1 MNLSNRLSQFP
12 RDLFAGTVVFLVAM
26 PLCLGIANASGVE
39 PFAGLLSGII
49 GGIVVALL
57 SGSQLSVSGPAAGL
71 IVIVVDGIAGLGSF
85 SAFLLA
91 VLLSGAIQFGFGL
104 LKAGR
109 FAAYVPSSVIK
120 GMLAAIGLLLVIKQ
134 IPLAAG
140 FANAGAPAAS
150 GPGLLDTPFGPVS
163 FAACAVAV
171 MSLAMLAGWETR
183 AMRRFAVV
191 RAVPA
196 PLAVVAFGIGV
207 TLLLDMF
214 APGLAPPAQHR
225 VALPSLETFAAFTNA
240 LELPNFSQ
248 FVNPD
253 VWRLAFTLAIVASL
267 ETLLSLEAVE
277 QLDPKRRS
285 AHPDR
290 ELKAQGIGNM
300 MAGAIGALPITS
312 VIVRSSANV
321 HAGAQSRWSS
331 FVHGVLLLAS
341 VFALTSVINLIP
353 LACLAAILIFTGLKL
368 AKPSLFVA
376 IARQGFERFAPFVV
390 TIAGVLLTDL
400 LMGIVLGIACSLV
413 LAVRANLKRPI
424 TMTQHDDH
432 YLLSFRKDVSF
443 LGKVTLK
450 HLLRTIPDN
459 ATVILDA
466 SRADHI
472 DPDVRE
478 IIDDFVSEAP
488 ARGMHVECRQ
498 MPLAEARLA
507 MPRMRSRWQQWRR
520 RLA

>member
-1 MNLSNRLSQFP
+1 MKPANRLADFP

-49 GGIVVALL
+49 GGLVVALL

-140 FANAGAPAAS
+140 LANEGAPAAS
-150 GPGLLDTPFGPVS
+150 GAGMLNTPFGPVS
-163 FAACAVAV
+163 IAASVVAIV
-171 MSLAMLAGWETR
+171 SLAMLAAWETR
-183 AMRRFAVV
+183 AWRRFAMV

-196 PLAVVAFGIGV
+196 PLAVVALGIGM

-214 APGLAPPAQHR
+214 APGFAPPAQHR
-225 VALPSLETFAAFTNA
+225 VALPALESFGAFAAA
-240 LELPNFSQ
+240 LELPNFAEL
-248 FVNPD
+248 VNPN
-253 VWRLAFTLAIVASL
+253 VWRLAVTLAIVASL

-277 QLDPKRRS
+277 QLDPKKRA

-321 HAGAQSRWSS
+321 HAGAQSRWAS
-331 FVHGVLLLAS
+331 FIHGALLLVS

-368 AKPSLFVA
+368 AKPSLFAA
-376 IARQGFERFAPFVV
+376 IARQGMERFLPFIV

-400 LMGIVLGIACSLV
+400 LMGILLGIACSLL
-413 LAVRANLKRPI
+413 LALRANLRRPI
-424 TMTQHDDH
+424 TMAQHDDH

-443 LGKVTLK
+443 LSKVTLK
-450 HLLRTIPDN
+450 HHLRAIPN
-459 ATVILDA
+459 GATVIIDA
-466 SRADHI
+466 TRADHV
-472 DPDVRE
+472 DGDVRE
-478 IIDDFVSEAP
+478 IIDKFIADAP
-488 ARGMHVECRQ
+488 AKGMHVECRQ
-498 MPLAEARLA
+498 MPRAEPPRL
-507 MPRMRSRWQQWRR
+507 RMRLRPE
-520 RLA
+520 